1 MGYKTPNIDRLA
13 LEGMRYTNFYAAQ
26 PISGASRAG
35 LLTGCYPNRIGF
47 AHAPNPGCPYGI
59 SDEEETIAEVL
70 KKRDYAT
77 AIFGKWHLGDAP
89 VQLHHHVAVKPL
101 FAFALEFVRDGQRHV
116 RHRVGQIEEE
126 GALPVLADELHA
138 PLGVVR
144 GERGLVEVVAQY
156 LVAFVGRQVGE
167 LPFGV
172 VGPHVVRVGQSV
184 PLVEPVLQRQE
195 LLGVACA
202 DTFMAMAALFFYS
215 MLQTQIEQ
223 YNTLLRVI
231 GGIFVVIVGVYIFA
245 QNPVP
250 QIRRNRAGK
259 TSLWQDFASIFGL
272 TIANFIMV
280 IPYILAF
287 FAVFKISGGDIT
299 HEGVGG
305 FIRAAFIIAG
315 FFGGAAAWWTMLAF
329 VINLFRR
336 RFRPRH
342 MLTINHVAG
351 LIIGILGIYTILSTF
366 LDIFPK
372 VGY

>member
-1 MGYKTPNIDRLA
+1 MGFEFLDVMFRGICV
-13 LEGMRYTNFYAAQ
+13 GVAASITVG
-26 PISGASRAG
+26 P
-35 LLTGCYPNRIGF
+35 
-47 AHAPNPGCPYGI
+47 
-59 SDEEETIAEVL
+59 
-70 KKRDYAT
+70 
-77 AIFGKWHLGDAP
+77 
-89 VQLHHHVAVKPL
+89 VAVL
-101 FAFALEFVRDGQRHV
+101 CIQRTLSKSRRSGIV
-116 RHRVGQIEEE
+116 SG
-126 GALPVLADELHA
+126 
-138 PLGVVR
+138 
-144 GERGLVEVVAQY
+144 
-156 LVAFVGRQVGE
+156 
-167 LPFGV
+167 
-172 VGPHVVRVGQSV
+172 
-184 PLVEPVLQRQE
+184 
-195 LLGVACA
+195 LGVACA

-250 QIRRNRAGK
+250 QIRRN
-259 TSLWQDFASIFGL
+259 
-272 TIANFIMV
+272 MV

-366 LDIFPK
+366 LDIFPN